1 MDSRVSR
8 SWTVKM
14 DQSPDPNKVKKI
26 REKIWSETGRP
37 ELICSIPLDFKMSKS
52 APASPKRKD
61 KSLFFGHSTSKT
73 KGYDRDEAYH
83 SGSNGT
89 SPPAPN
95 AGTVYKIPKYK
106 GKSKGKGKNSQT
118 FKNKSS
124 RSDLDRDH
132 QEDLDQADLNSN
144 RIEKYASEPEENN
157 FSDDDDFVKYPR
169 RKSMPKNP
177 IVKLENLKLGA
188 EVVVCNNKI
197 TPIPLW
203 QSSKPSSPAT
213 KSKTK
218 EKNDRLI
225 ETAASPSLSN
235 ESDDS
240 KSTKSRKDGERFQ
253 CPSCDNN
260 YSREDNLNAHIKK
273 FHNATTNIKGTYSY

>member
-1 MDSRVSR
+1 
-8 SWTVKM
+8 M

-37 ELICSIPLDFKMSKS
+37 KLICSIPLDFKMSKS

-73 KGYDRDEAYH
+73 KGHDQDEAYH

-106 GKSKGKGKNSQT
+106 GKGKGKGKNSQT

-144 RIEKYASEPEENN
+144 RVEKYASAPEKNN

-169 RKSMPKNP
+169 
-177 IVKLENLKLGA
+177 
-188 EVVVCNNKI
+188 
-197 TPIPLW
+197 
-203 QSSKPSSPAT
+203 
-213 KSKTK
+213 
-218 EKNDRLI
+218 
-225 ETAASPSLSN
+225 
-235 ESDDS
+235 
-240 KSTKSRKDGERFQ
+240 
-253 CPSCDNN
+253 
-260 YSREDNLNAHIKK
+260 Y
-273 FHNATTNIKGTYSY
+273 